1 MVNFDSGFFV
11 IFVEKLTMKKFHFRD
26 AIEIIVDEINDAK
39 KKSSKFHRASNINE
53 SGIEVEAII
62 RNKLSLFLPER
73 YLVKQGQI
81 IDELGNVSNQ
91 FDIIIFDRL
100 NTPKFFESTNGTV
113 YYPIESVLAIGEIKK
128 TLKQE
133 HTEQFAR
140 NLVHFR
146 DIMKRNLVENTFH
159 GISALNADIRDVLRF
174 DIDQRYKNPLYTFIF
189 AIDGDLKKT
198 VVGEPIEY
206 FCNDILIL
214 NDGYRMHGSMIDG
227 KFRELVA
234 DDQNKINEILDYRSS
249 PVDVLSIFLNR
260 LMKHLNKCHIDP
272 FSISNY
278 ISEGKELM
286 LDNSKLTRYDISS
299 HRTLEE
305 FKKDIK

>member
-1 MVNFDSGFFV
+1 
-11 IFVEKLTMKKFHFRD
+11 MKKFNFRD

-39 KKSSKFHRASNINE
+39 KKANKFHKASNINE
-53 SGIEVEAII
+53 SGIEVEALI

-73 YLVKQGQI
+73 YMVKQGQI
-81 IDELGNVSNQ
+81 IDEIGNVSNQ

-100 NTPKFFESTNGTV
+100 NTPKFFESSNGTV

-133 HTEQFAR
+133 HTEQFAK
-140 NLVHFR
+140 NMVHFR
-146 DIMKRNLVENTFH
+146 DVMKRKLIENTFH
-159 GISALNADIRDVLRF
+159 GFSAINAEVRDVLRF
-174 DIDQRYKNPLYTFIF
+174 DINQKYKNPLYTFIF

-214 NDGYRMHGSMIDG
+214 NDGYRMHGSMVEG
-227 KFRELVA
+227 KFIELVA
-234 DDQNKINEILDYRSS
+234 DDNKKINEIFDYRSS
-249 PVDVLSIFLNR
+249 SVDVLSLFLNR

-278 ISEGKELM
+278 ISGGNELM
-286 LDNSKLTRYDISS
+286 LENSKVTRYDISE
-299 HRTLEE
+299 HKTLEE
-305 FKKDIK
+305 FKKKTF